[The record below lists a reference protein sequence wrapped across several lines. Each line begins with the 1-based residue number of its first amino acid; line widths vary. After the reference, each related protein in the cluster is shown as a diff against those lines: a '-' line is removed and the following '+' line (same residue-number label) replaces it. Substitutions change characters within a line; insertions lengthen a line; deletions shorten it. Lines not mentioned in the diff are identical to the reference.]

1 MRYLLDTCVISE
13 LVSKQPNPAV
23 IGWIDQLEDE
33 RVYLS
38 VITLGEIQKGVAK
51 LPDSQRKELLER
63 WLEEE
68 LLSRFQERILEIDL
82 AVMRR
87 WGKLCAQLDQVGRP
101 MPAID
106 SLIAALALEH
116 EMQLVTRNEADFQAS
131 GVALFNPW
139 VAENI

>member
-13 LVSKQPNPAV
+13 LVSKQPHPAV
-23 IGWIDQLEDE
+23 ISWIDQLEDE

-82 AVMRR
+82 AVMLR
-87 WGKLCAQLDQVGRP
+87 WGKLCAQLDQAGRP

-131 GVALFNPW
+131 GVELLNPW
-139 VAENI
+139 EAENV